1 MKNSIHNI
9 TNEERAV
16 ARIYRANVNKSASTE
31 TAVERFLGVADT
43 QASWMYQW
51 LEATGQLEEIPERFR
66 TYLDYGQLA
75 TDSRLNGEFYFV
87 EHGGR
92 VWVFLTH

>member
-43 QASWMYQW
+43 QESWMYQW

-66 TYLDYGQLA
+66 TYMDYAQLA

>member
-1 MKNSIHNI
+1 MKNSIHSI

-43 QASWMYQW
+43 QADWMYQW

-66 TYLDYGQLA
+66 SYLNFDRLA
-75 TDSRLNGEFYFV
+75 IDCRLNGDFHFV
-87 EHGGR
+87 EHARR
-92 VWVFLTH
+92 VWVFSTH

>member
-1 MKNSIHNI
+1 MKNLNTKI
-9 TNEERAV
+9 TPTSRTLV
-16 ARIYRANVNKSASTE
+16 RIYRAEIDSTACTQ
-31 TAVERFLGVADT
+31 TAIDRFLGVADT

>member
-16 ARIYRANVNKSASTE
+16 ARIYRANVNRSASTE

-43 QASWMYQW
+43 PADWMYEW
-51 LEATGQLEEIPERFR
+51 LEGTGQLEEIPERFR
-66 TYLDYGQLA
+66 SYVDFAQLA
-75 TDSRLNGEFYFV
+75 TDCRLNGDFYFV
-87 EHGGR
+87 EHGRR
-92 VWVFLTH
+92 VWVFSTH

>member
-1 MKNSIHNI
+1 MKNSIYNI

-16 ARIYRANVNKSASTE
+16 ARIYRANINKSASTE

-43 QASWMYQW
+43 QANWKYQW

-66 TYLDYGQLA
+66 AYVDYAQLA

-92 VWVFLTH
+92 MWVFLTH

>member
-16 ARIYRANVNKSASTE
+16 ARIYRANINKSASTE

-66 TYLDYGQLA
+66 TYVDYAQLA
-75 TDSRLNGEFYFV
+75 TDSRLTGEFYFV

>member
-43 QASWMYQW
+43 RADWMYQW
-51 LEATGQLEEIPERFR
+51 LEATGQLEEIPERFMS
-66 TYLDYGQLA
+66 YLNFDRLA
-75 TDSRLNGEFYFV
+75 IDCRLNGDFHFV
-87 EHGGR
+87 EHAHR
-92 VWVFLTH
+92 VWVFSTH

>member
-16 ARIYRANVNKSASTE
+16 ASIYRANVNKSASTE

-43 QASWMYQW
+43 QADWMYQW
-51 LEATGQLEEIPERFR
+51 LEATGQLEEVPERFR
-66 TYLDYGQLA
+66 TYLDYAQLA

>member
-1 MKNSIHNI
+1 MKNSIHSI

-16 ARIYRANVNKSASTE
+16 ARIYRASVNKSASTE

-43 QASWMYQW
+43 QADWMYQW

-66 TYLDYGQLA
+66 SYLNFDRLA
-75 TDSRLNGEFYFV
+75 IDCRLNGDFHFV
-87 EHGGR
+87 EHARR
-92 VWVFLTH
+92 VWVFSTH

>member
-1 MKNSIHNI
+1 MKNSIHTI
-9 TNEERAV
+9 TNEQRAV

-43 QASWMYQW
+43 QADWMYQW

-66 TYLDYGQLA
+66 TYMDYAQLA

>member
-43 QASWMYQW
+43 QADWMYQW

-66 TYLDYGQLA
+66 SYLNFDRLA
-75 TDSRLNGEFYFV
+75 IDCRLNGDFHFV
-87 EHGGR
+87 EHAHR
-92 VWVFLTH
+92 VWVFSTH

>member
-16 ARIYRANVNKSASTE
+16 ARIYRANINTSASTE

-66 TYLDYGQLA
+66 TYVDYAQLA